1 MTPKNILTKKISV
14 PAWFLVLSYG
24 WLVFE
29 LVKETKGTRKKTRN
43 VARIEN
49 ELRRQK
55 EYSGAQEEHVNECM
69 RYLKKIG
76 QYDDYNELSDQ
87 GAI

>member
-1 MTPKNILTKKISV
+1 MNENILTKKISV
-14 PAWFLVLSYG
+14 PAWFLALSYG
-24 WLVFE
+24 WLIFE

-49 ELRRQK
+49 ELRRQIELSNEQEIQAE
-55 EYSGAQEEHVNECM
+55 EYM